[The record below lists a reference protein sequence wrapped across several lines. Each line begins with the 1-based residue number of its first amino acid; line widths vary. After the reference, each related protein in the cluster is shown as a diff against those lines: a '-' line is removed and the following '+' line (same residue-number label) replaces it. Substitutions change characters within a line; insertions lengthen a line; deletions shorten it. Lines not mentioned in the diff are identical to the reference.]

1 MGAHLFGRTLAWTER
16 SLRPSR
22 TPPAVRCD
30 AVIEIVDY
38 QERWPS
44 EFRAIG
50 ARLREL
56 LGSSALRI
64 DHIGS
69 TAVPGL
75 AAKDVIDVQVTVRE
89 LDLSLD
95 GVLAHGGFV
104 RREPTTD
111 HSPPG
116 VELRDLELEKRLF
129 GPPVGERST
138 NIHVRVE
145 GRFNQ
150 RYALLFR
157 DYLRAHP
164 AAARAYAE
172 VKRALARV
180 VGDDQ
185 NAFYAVKDPLFDII
199 VAAAEEWASTT
210 DWRPGPS
217 DA

>member
-1 MGAHLFGRTLAWTER
+1 M
-16 SLRPSR
+16 
-22 TPPAVRCD
+22 
-30 AVIEIVDY
+30 IEIVEY
-38 QERWPS
+38 QERWPT
-44 EFRAIG
+44 EFGAIG
-50 ARLREL
+50 GRLREL

-89 LDLSLD
+89 LDDSLD
-95 GVLAHGGFV
+95 SVLARGGLV
-104 RREPTTD
+104 RREPTRD
-111 HSPPG
+111 HRPPG
-116 VELRDLELEKRLF
+116 AELPDVELEKRLF
-129 GPPVGERST
+129 AAPVGERST
-138 NIHVRVE
+138 NVHVRVE

-150 RYALLFR
+150 RYALLCR

-164 AAARAYAE
+164 TAARAYAE
-172 VKRALARV
+172 VKRALARL

-185 NAFYAVKDPLFDII
+185 DGFYAVKDPVFDII
-199 VAAAEEWASTT
+199 IAGAEEWARTT